1 MFLLSANLYPE
12 RQKLDQKRKEKER
25 EREGKRERK
34 RVSEQ
39 RVGLRECDTMR
50 MRKMDKLQ
58 FQMFAEPE
66 KEMRVGG

>member
-1 MFLLSANLYPE
+1 MIKKE
-12 RQKLDQKRKEKER
+12 KRKK